1 MSAVSRP
8 QIFACP
14 RCKETYWGGADERL
28 PDCPH
33 CGYDYRKK
41 EGFRI
46 DLLFLMVLI
55 IAMVGFLLLTSNYKS
70 GTAGSSMP
78 QAIQGDLPEKLPG
91 R

>member
-78 QAIQGDLPEKLPG
+78 QALQGDLPEKLPG

>member
-1 MSAVSRP
+1 MSPASRP
-8 QIFACP
+8 QIFTCP
-14 RCKETYWGGADERL
+14 RCHATYWGGANERL

-33 CGYDYRKK
+33 CGYAYRKK

-46 DLLFLMVLI
+46 DLLFLLVLI
-55 IAMVGFLLLTSNYKS
+55 IAMVGFLLLTSSYKS

-78 QAIQGDLPEKLPG
+78 QAVPGDLPEKLPG

>member
-33 CGYDYRKK
+33 CGYDYRKQ

>member
-1 MSAVSRP
+1 MSSVSRP

-78 QAIQGDLPEKLPG
+78 QAIEGDLPEKLPG